1 MNSLSKTL
9 ANASLF
15 VSAALLTLPLAMGV
29 FASLATSDSGL
40 KAFFG
45 AGVSLLMVPACEWL
59 IDTSAKGMR
68 FSNRKIGGIRF
79 IRLGNLCFSY
89 CISKKK

>member
-1 MNSLSKTL
+1 MNAKILSNV
-9 ANASLF
+9 ALF

-29 FASLATSDSGL
+29 FASLTLPDGGL

-79 IRLGNLCFSY
+79 VRLGSLCFSY
-89 CISKKK
+89 CISKNK